1 MVWDSIDFS
10 RAGQLPAD
18 TQRWEGNYV
27 DGNAQG
33 WFTGTAGTGPRTPRY
48 IMEVGKTYVFRIQIS
63 EEIGSVNAW
72 YWDGSN
78 NTNLGSV
85 DVGPA
90 QDFEFTCMESDAQW

>member
-1 MVWDSIDFS
+1 
-10 RAGQLPAD
+10 
-18 TQRWEGNYV
+18 
-27 DGNAQG
+27 
-33 WFTGTAGTGPRTPRY
+33 
-48 IMEVGKTYVFRIQIS
+48 MEVGKTYVFRIQIS